1 MVSGGGV
8 GRSEYVPGDYD
19 SWALVVHTRKASV
32 LASQFSWLQPY
43 PVKKKEEF
51 QVS

>member
-32 LASQFSWLQPY
+32 LVSQFSWLQLC
-43 PVKKKEEF
+43 PVKKKRNF
-51 QVS
+51 IV

>member
-19 SWALVVHTRKASV
+19 SWALVVHTRRASV
-32 LASQFSWLQPY
+32 LASQFSWLQLC
-43 PVKKKEEF
+43 PVKEKNF
-51 QVS
+51 IG

>member
-32 LASQFSWLQPY
+32 LVSQFSWLQLY
-43 PVKKKEEF
+43 PVIKSRNF
-51 QVS
+51 IV